1 MNNETTPFLDGVA
14 DESASL
20 GTKISDTARQMRNK
34 VSDFGRSTADK
45 IDENRDAAASGLQ
58 KAAMAIHDN
67 AGSLPGG
74 EKVTGLA
81 HDAANSL
88 SSTANYVRD
97 HDVNKM
103 MADVESLVKNNPGPS
118 LLVAVGIGFLLGRA
132 FTNND

>member
-1 MNNETTPFLDGVA
+1 MNNETLSYLDGVA
-14 DESASL
+14 DESSTL
-20 GTKISDTARQMRNK
+20 GTKIADTAKQMKDK

-58 KAAMAIHDN
+58 KAATALHDN

-74 EKVTGLA
+74 GKVSGLA
-81 HDAANSL
+81 HDAANTL
-88 SSTANYVRD
+88 TSTANYVRD